1 MAEDSGE
8 RGELHKDIPPE
19 SQSHEP
25 DTADENEENEETE
38 ASGSDEDED
47 EEDDEED
54 EEDEPKLKNARMTG
68 YMTQLYRNGDAT
80 SCFLVA
86 GDKMFVGTH
95 NGNIHVLSLPSFQ
108 SLRVY
113 HAHSA
118 SISSISISPFPPPI
132 SDPRSEAANRAVSQA
147 INESQKAASV
157 TSATSSPAAQ
167 RAPRQQ
173 VIPNTPSNAI
183 YIATSSID
191 GNVCVASLVDIK
203 DVQLRNFARPV
214 QAVALSPDY
223 KNDRTYISGGT
234 AGNLVV
240 TVGGRAGTNATSTT
254 TGTAAATASGWLGTI
269 GLGGN
274 SGKDT
279 VLHSGEGIISTIKW
293 SLSGKYV
300 VWINEKGIKIMR
312 SNIGLE
318 GADIDSAW
326 KRIAHVDRPQD
337 SGWEEMAAVWKARAE
352 WIDESSLGTDDDGI
366 STRPLSPVVTKLR
379 QQAAKNKEP
388 IEKLVVGWGSTIWII
403 HVHPG
408 GVGVGK
414 HAGERTVGRA
424 EIIKIL
430 RMDCIISGLSLYTP
444 TLLLVLAYIN
454 PDDENA
460 EEAPTQKGHKSKLSN
475 ASTSS
480 EPRGGIQRRQNAVPP
495 ELRLIELSTSEEIDT
510 DGLIVSRFERLSA
523 ADYHLGILPAAK
535 EPTTARTS
543 RTTLETLA
551 GMGSGMWNATINAT
565 TLLSSAQSVRSF
577 GSGDSASQSGSLV
590 SKNKSIRPP
599 QAAHP
604 NIAAPGMKIFIHSP
618 YDCILATKRD
628 LSDHL
633 SWLLE
638 WHKYED
644 AWNLLDDHPEIISSS
659 AEKLAEI
666 GPGTPERHDTSDFYD
681 DASSVKETAARLID
695 SSVEKEKRRI
705 GELWIQQLITDGDW
719 VMAGQVCGKVL
730 GSSSRWEHWVWIFA
744 GANKFGEISNYIPTT
759 QMKPPLPPTIYEV
772 VLGHY
777 IATDRLRLK
786 ELLDVWSPELFGIKT
801 VTTALENQL
810 KYREVRE
817 DSVEDGETGRDWRI
831 VKECLGR
838 LYLADGRPKDALKC
852 YMQLQ
857 DADTAMTLIKDYHLI
872 DAVAEDIPGLVL
884 IRVSKEQIK
893 SASRKELEETT
904 ADVITLL
911 VDEAQRGLVRPEA
924 VITQLQDKDMPL
936 YLFFYIRALWN
947 GDSQDDKSAEARER
961 MLVESRAHVEQ
972 FADVAVQVFA
982 SYDRALLME
991 FLKSSTS
998 YTFEKATQ
1006 VCEDRDY
1013 IPELV
1018 YLYSKTGQTKRA
1030 LFLIIDRLAD
1040 VSQAINFAKEQSD
1053 KDLWEDLL
1061 DYSMDKPRFIR
1072 GLLEEVGTAID
1083 PITLVRRIPE
1093 GLEIDGLRDGLS
1105 RMIKEYEIQ
1114 HSISSGVARV
1124 LRGEVATAQNTLRS
1138 GQRRGVKF
1146 DVVVKSED
1154 HIDVTVNDVVAPAAD
1169 DNNKDN
1175 DNVEVRAQKPLRPGH
1190 CVGCHEPFTEGEQE
1204 TLVGFACGH
1213 VFHLSHLLEY
1223 THPSR
1228 PSTPPSVDLDEDVTT
1243 SIATVLHRPT
1253 RTEGT
1258 MLRIRRYRV
1267 FLVFAAIFV
1276 FTLYN
1281 FWQTGPQDQASHAP
1295 SFGTSQYGYGK
1306 SAQNGD
1312 RDGATGKDPVRPVVD
1327 IQGIAH
1333 SAGPIPVT
1341 ALEPVSAKPLL
1352 ADTQVVANGVPI
1364 VDVEPTSAKPL
1375 LAENTQVDTQVVAIG
1390 VPVIDEPSTGTSEAL
1405 MAIQTAP
1412 PTPVR
1417 PGAITDDDTVD
1428 EYGEKKTIHWQ
1439 KPTEQYPLAA
1449 EDLIHLPTGTPK
1461 KMPRIQHEFA
1471 AESVEARS
1479 IREERQDKVRDEF
1492 MHAWNGYKKYAWG
1505 HDEVGPV
1512 KGGFRDPFCG
1522 WAATMVDSLD
1532 TLWIMG
1538 LKDEF
1543 EEALESVEKIDFT
1556 TSPKPS
1562 IPVFETTIRYLGG
1575 LLAAYDISG
1584 ANYPVLLAKA
1594 TELGEILMSIFDT
1607 PNRMPILH
1615 YKWQPQ
1621 SASEQH
1627 RASGGSNFAELGSL
1641 TMEFTRLAQL
1651 TGEHKYYDA
1660 VARITNALVEWQER
1674 GTEIKGIFPDSVD
1687 ASGCN
1692 ATFIPKEVKPNVPLQ
1707 NGTEKVVPKRALSED
1722 EICRPQ
1728 GLTHGPARQSYS
1740 MGGGQDSTYE
1750 YFSKMWLLLGGLD
1763 TTYRTLYTNAM
1774 DA

>member
-1 MAEDSGE
+1 MAADSGE
-8 RGELHKDIPPE
+8 RGEINEDIPPD

-25 DTADENEENEETE
+25 DTTDENDENETETNGSDEDEE
-38 ASGSDEDED
+38 DEDED
-47 EEDDEED
+47 EEE

-86 GDKMFVGTH
+86 GDKMYIGTH

-118 SISSISISPFPPPI
+118 SISSISISPFPPPT
-132 SDPRSEAANRAVSQA
+132 SDPRSEAVNRAVSQA

-157 TSATSSPAAQ
+157 ASATSSPAAQ

-173 VIPNTPSNAI
+173 VIPNIPSNAI

-191 GNVCVASLVDIK
+191 GNVCIASLIDIK

-240 TVGGRAGTNATSTT
+240 TVGGRSGTNATSTT

-300 VWINEKGIKIMR
+300 VWVNEKGIKIMR

-318 GADIDSAW
+318 SADLDSAW
-326 KRIAHVDRPQD
+326 KRIAHVDRPQE

-352 WIDESSLGTDDDGI
+352 WIDESSLGTDDD
-366 STRPLSPVVTKLR
+366 STSTGATSPIVTKLR
-379 QQAAKNKEP
+379 QQATKNKDP
-388 IEKLVVGWGSTIWII
+388 IEKLVVGWGSTIWIL

-460 EEAPTQKGHKSKLSN
+460 DEAPSPKGHKSKLSN
-475 ASTSS
+475 ASTGS

-523 ADYHLGILPAAK
+523 ADYHLCVLPAAK
-535 EPTTARTS
+535 ESATTRTS

-565 TLLSSAQSVRSF
+565 TLLSSAQSIRSV
-577 GSGDSASQSGSLV
+577 GSGDSASQTGSL
-590 SKNKSIRPP
+590 SSRNKSINRPQ

-604 NIAAPGMKIFIHSP
+604 NIAAPGIKIFIHSP

-644 AWNLLDDHPEIISSS
+644 AWNLLDEHPEIISSS

-666 GPGTPERHDTSDFYD
+666 GPGTPERHDAGDFYD

-719 VMAGQVCGKVL
+719 VAAGQVCGKVL

-744 GANKFGEISNYIPTT
+744 GANKFGEIANYIPTT
-759 QMKPPLPPTIYEV
+759 QLQPPLPPTIYEV

-786 ELLDVWSPELFGIKT
+786 ELLDVWPPELFGIRT
-801 VTTALENQL
+801 VSTALENQL

-831 VKECLGR
+831 VKECLGK

-872 DAVAEDIPGLVL
+872 DAVADDIPGLVL
-884 IRVSKEQIK
+884 IRVSKEQMK
-893 SASRKELEETT
+893 SAPRKELEETT

-911 VDEAQRGLVRPEA
+911 VDEAQRGLVRPES

-972 FADVAVQVFA
+972 FADVAVQAFA

-998 YTFEKATQ
+998 YTFEKAIH
-1006 VCEDRDY
+1006 VCDERDY

-1018 YLYSKTGQTKRA
+1018 HLYSKTGQTKRA

-1040 VSQAINFAKEQSD
+1040 VSQAIGFAKEQAD

-1138 GQRRGVKF
+1138 GQRKGVKF

-1154 HIDVTVNDVVAPAAD
+1154 HIDVAANDVAPVAAD
-1169 DNNKDN
+1169 NDDKTDDNATA
-1175 DNVEVRAQKPLRPGH
+1175 VRARKPILPGH
-1190 CVGCHEPFTEGEQE
+1190 CVGCGEPFTEGEQE

-1213 VFHLSHLLEY
+1213 VFHLSHLLAY

-1228 PSTPPSVDLDEDVTT
+1228 PSTPPSMDLDEDGQFVQNHSIGAKVTH
-1243 SIATVLHRPT
+1243 ARL
-1253 RTEGT
+1253 
-1258 MLRIRRYRV
+1258 LR
-1267 FLVFAAIFV
+1267 
-1276 FTLYN
+1276 
-1281 FWQTGPQDQASHAP
+1281 
-1295 SFGTSQYGYGK
+1295 
-1306 SAQNGD
+1306 
-1312 RDGATGKDPVRPVVD
+1312 
-1327 IQGIAH
+1327 
-1333 SAGPIPVT
+1333 
-1341 ALEPVSAKPLL
+1341 
-1352 ADTQVVANGVPI
+1352 
-1364 VDVEPTSAKPL
+1364 
-1375 LAENTQVDTQVVAIG
+1375 
-1390 VPVIDEPSTGTSEAL
+1390 
-1405 MAIQTAP
+1405 
-1412 PTPVR
+1412 
-1417 PGAITDDDTVD
+1417 
-1428 EYGEKKTIHWQ
+1428 
-1439 KPTEQYPLAA
+1439 
-1449 EDLIHLPTGTPK
+1449 
-1461 KMPRIQHEFA
+1461 
-1471 AESVEARS
+1471 
-1479 IREERQDKVRDEF
+1479 DK
-1492 MHAWNGYKKYAWG
+1492 
-1505 HDEVGPV
+1505 
-1512 KGGFRDPFCG
+1512 
-1522 WAATMVDSLD
+1522 
-1532 TLWIMG
+1532 
-1538 LKDEF
+1538 
-1543 EEALESVEKIDFT
+1543 
-1556 TSPKPS
+1556 
-1562 IPVFETTIRYLGG
+1562 
-1575 LLAAYDISG
+1575 ISG
-1584 ANYPVLLAKA
+1584 GCPVGHA
-1594 TELGEILMSIFDT
+1594 G
-1607 PNRMPILH
+1607 
-1615 YKWQPQ
+1615 
-1621 SASEQH
+1621 
-1627 RASGGSNFAELGSL
+1627 
-1641 TMEFTRLAQL
+1641 
-1651 TGEHKYYDA
+1651 
-1660 VARITNALVEWQER
+1660 
-1674 GTEIKGIFPDSVD
+1674 
-1687 ASGCN
+1687 
-1692 ATFIPKEVKPNVPLQ
+1692 
-1707 NGTEKVVPKRALSED
+1707 
-1722 EICRPQ
+1722 
-1728 GLTHGPARQSYS
+1728 
-1740 MGGGQDSTYE
+1740 
-1750 YFSKMWLLLGGLD
+1750 
-1763 TTYRTLYTNAM
+1763 
-1774 DA
+1774 

>member
-8 RGELHKDIPPE
+8 RGGAHEDIPPD

-25 DTADENEENEETE
+25 DTTDEDDEDATETVGSDEDEE
-38 ASGSDEDED
+38 DEDED
-47 EEDDEED
+47 EEE

-80 SCFLVA
+80 SSFLVA
-86 GDKMFVGTH
+86 GDKMFIGTH

-132 SDPRSEAANRAVSQA
+132 SDPRSEAVNRAVSQA

-157 TSATSSPAAQ
+157 ASGSSSPAAQ

-173 VIPNTPSNAI
+173 AIPNTPSNAI

-191 GNVCVASLVDIK
+191 GNVCIASLVDIK

-214 QAVALSPDY
+214 QAVALSPEY

-234 AGNLVV
+234 AGNLVL
-240 TVGGRAGTNATSTT
+240 TVGGRSGTNATSTT

-279 VLHSGEGIISTIKW
+279 VLHSGEGIISTVKW

-300 VWINEKGIKIMR
+300 VWVNEQGIKIMR

-318 GADIDSAW
+318 SADLDSAW

-352 WIDESSLGTDDDGI
+352 WIDESSLGTDDDGLGPKA
-366 STRPLSPVVTKLR
+366 SSPVVAKLR

-444 TLLLVLAYIN
+444 TLLLVLAYIT
-454 PDDENA
+454 PDDEDA
-460 EEAPTQKGHKSKLSN
+460 KEAPTQKGHKSKLSN
-475 ASTSS
+475 ASTGS

-523 ADYHLGILPAAK
+523 ADYHLGVLPAMK
-535 EPTTARTS
+535 RPTTTQTS

-565 TLLSSAQSVRSF
+565 TLLSSGQSIRSV
-577 GSGDSASQSGSLV
+577 GSGDSASQSGSLS
-590 SKNKSIRPP
+590 SKNRSIRPQQP
-599 QAAHP
+599 AHP

-638 WHKYED
+638 LHKYED

-666 GPGTPERHDTSDFYD
+666 GPGTPERHDTGDFYD

-705 GELWIQQLITDGDW
+705 GELWIQQLITDSDW

-744 GANKFGEISNYIPTT
+744 GANKFAEISNYIPTT
-759 QMKPPLPPTIYEV
+759 QLQPPLPSTIYEV

-786 ELLDVWSPELFGIKT
+786 ELLDVWPPELFGIRT

-817 DSVEDGETGRDWRI
+817 DSVEDGVTGRDWRI
-831 VKECLGR
+831 VKECLGK

-884 IRVSKEQIK
+884 IRVTKEQIK

-972 FADVAVQVFA
+972 FADVAVQAFS

-1006 VCEDRDY
+1006 VCEERDY

-1040 VSQAINFAKEQSD
+1040 VSQAINFAKEQAD
-1053 KDLWEDLL
+1053 KDLWDDLL

-1124 LRGEVATAQNTLRS
+1124 LRGEVASAQNTLRS
-1138 GQRRGVKF
+1138 GQRKGVKF
-1146 DVVVKSED
+1146 DVVVKAED
-1154 HIDVTVNDVVAPAAD
+1154 HIDVTPVDVAAPAAD
-1169 DNNKDN
+1169 TDNKDN
-1175 DNVEVRAQKPLRPGH
+1175 DDAAAVRAQKPIRPGH

-1228 PSTPPSVDLDEDVTT
+1228 PATPPSVELDEDGQFVQNHSVGAKVTH
-1243 SIATVLHRPT
+1243 ARL
-1253 RTEGT
+1253 
-1258 MLRIRRYRV
+1258 LR
-1267 FLVFAAIFV
+1267 
-1276 FTLYN
+1276 
-1281 FWQTGPQDQASHAP
+1281 
-1295 SFGTSQYGYGK
+1295 
-1306 SAQNGD
+1306 
-1312 RDGATGKDPVRPVVD
+1312 
-1327 IQGIAH
+1327 
-1333 SAGPIPVT
+1333 
-1341 ALEPVSAKPLL
+1341 
-1352 ADTQVVANGVPI
+1352 
-1364 VDVEPTSAKPL
+1364 
-1375 LAENTQVDTQVVAIG
+1375 
-1390 VPVIDEPSTGTSEAL
+1390 
-1405 MAIQTAP
+1405 
-1412 PTPVR
+1412 
-1417 PGAITDDDTVD
+1417 
-1428 EYGEKKTIHWQ
+1428 
-1439 KPTEQYPLAA
+1439 
-1449 EDLIHLPTGTPK
+1449 
-1461 KMPRIQHEFA
+1461 
-1471 AESVEARS
+1471 
-1479 IREERQDKVRDEF
+1479 DK
-1492 MHAWNGYKKYAWG
+1492 
-1505 HDEVGPV
+1505 
-1512 KGGFRDPFCG
+1512 
-1522 WAATMVDSLD
+1522 
-1532 TLWIMG
+1532 
-1538 LKDEF
+1538 
-1543 EEALESVEKIDFT
+1543 
-1556 TSPKPS
+1556 
-1562 IPVFETTIRYLGG
+1562 
-1575 LLAAYDISG
+1575 ISG
-1584 ANYPVLLAKA
+1584 GCPVA
-1594 TELGEILMSIFDT
+1594 G
-1607 PNRMPILH
+1607 H
-1615 YKWQPQ
+1615 
-1621 SASEQH
+1621 AS
-1627 RASGGSNFAELGSL
+1627 
-1641 TMEFTRLAQL
+1641 
-1651 TGEHKYYDA
+1651 
-1660 VARITNALVEWQER
+1660 
-1674 GTEIKGIFPDSVD
+1674 
-1687 ASGCN
+1687 
-1692 ATFIPKEVKPNVPLQ
+1692 
-1707 NGTEKVVPKRALSED
+1707 
-1722 EICRPQ
+1722 
-1728 GLTHGPARQSYS
+1728 
-1740 MGGGQDSTYE
+1740 
-1750 YFSKMWLLLGGLD
+1750 
-1763 TTYRTLYTNAM
+1763 
-1774 DA
+1774 